1 MKMSP
6 IVIIGGGQAGG
17 AAALALRRHGATGP
31 ITLIG
36 REPLPP
42 YERPAL
48 SKGLLLGETAF
59 EKLVVLPET
68 VAAEQAI
75 TLRLGT
81 TVTAIDRAA
90 QTVTTD
96 AGEVLPYGTL
106 ILATGGRARELQGL
120 APDGRDIFAIRTA
133 ADAEGIRERMGHAR
147 SLLVIGGGWLGLE
160 VAASARKTGLDVT
173 LVEAGPRL
181 CGRVLPPAVSAILAD
196 LHTRRGVDLRLGDAP
211 VSLTAAEGGV
221 SAHLAS
227 GAVLAADMAVVAVG
241 LTVEDDLAR
250 AAGLATA
257 DGILTDAAGRTEDPA
272 IFAIGDVARTP
283 HPAIGTAARLESW
296 QMANLQAEAAA
307 RAILNLA
314 VPPAETPWFWSDQY
328 DLNLQILGLPDM
340 AVQPIRRGSPE
351 TGRGSLLWLD
361 PAERLRAVIA
371 LNAPRDIAMA
381 RRLIGTGLV
390 IDRPRAADPAVPLKD
405 AVFRAA

>member
-1 MKMSP
+1 MSQ

-48 SKGLLLGETAF
+48 SKGLLLGETPF
-59 EKLVVLPET
+59 DRLVVLSEA

-96 AGEVLPYGTL
+96 AGDVLPYGTL
-106 ILATGGRARELQGL
+106 ILATGGRARALPGL

-133 ADAEGIRERMGHAR
+133 ADAEGIRARMARSR

-160 VAASARKTGLDVT
+160 VAASARKSGLDVT

-181 CGRVLPPAVSAILAD
+181 CGRVLPPVVSAILAD

-211 VSLTAAEGGV
+211 VALASTGTGGV
-221 SAHLAS
+221 TARLAS
-227 GAVLAADMAVVAVG
+227 GAELAADMAVVAVG

-257 DGILTDAAGRTEDPA
+257 DGILTDPAGRTEDSA

-283 HPAIGTAARLESW
+283 HPALGTAARLESW

-307 RAILNLA
+307 RAILNLP
-314 VPPAETPWFWSDQY
+314 VPPAEAPWFWSDQY

-361 PAERLRAVIA
+361 PAERLCAVIA